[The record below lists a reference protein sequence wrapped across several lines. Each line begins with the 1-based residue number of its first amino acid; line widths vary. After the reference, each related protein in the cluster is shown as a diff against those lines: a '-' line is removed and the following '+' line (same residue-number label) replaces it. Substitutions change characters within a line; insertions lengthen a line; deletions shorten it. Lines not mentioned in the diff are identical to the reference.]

1 MRTILF
7 LHGLNWSGECP
18 MAQTLRAELAETAKV
33 IAPDIPVNP
42 NEAMT
47 MLLDL
52 CDEIQPDLIVGSSY
66 GAFLGQQM
74 VKIVGVPAILCSPM
88 FHMADF
94 LETRIGWHDFKSPRQ
109 NGEKSYEITPQ
120 LIAEYREMEEH
131 QFDCYDE
138 FYRSLVWGFYGSQD
152 TLAKTREEFLS
163 YYSTVFDYDGPH
175 TMTPDNVRETLAPA
189 VRKIL
194 EAYPRMAER
203 YFRHFKGNP
212 YRLLVHAKDSE
223 TLNRMVTYQALYGKR
238 GYWVRPEKMFF
249 EVVTRNGKTFPR
261 FSEILLAAGERTISV

>member
-18 MAQTLRAELAETAKV
+18 MAQTLRAELAGTAKV
-33 IAPDIPVNP
+33 IAPDLPVNP
-42 NEAMT
+42 NEALA

-52 CDEIQPDLIVGSSY
+52 CDEIRPDVIVGSSY

-94 LETRIGWHDFKSPRQ
+94 LKTRIGRHDFKSPRQ
-109 NGEKSYEITPQ
+109 DGAKSYEITPE
-120 LIAEYREMEEH
+120 LIAKYREMEAH

-138 FYRSLVWGFYGSQD
+138 FYRDKVCGFYGAQD
-152 TLAKTREEFLS
+152 TLAKTRDEFLT
-163 YYSTVFDYDGPH
+163 YYSKAYEYDGPH
-175 TMTPDNVRETLAPA
+175 TMTTENVWGVLAPK
-189 VRKIL
+189 VKGFL
-194 EAYPRMAER
+194 DFYPRLKER

-223 TLNRMVTYQALYGKR
+223 TLYRMVTYQALYGKR
-238 GYWVRPEKMFF
+238 GYWIRPEKMFF
-249 EVVTRNGKTFPR
+249 ERVTRDGKTFPR
-261 FSEILLAAGERTISV
+261 FAEIETPTE

>member
-1 MRTILF
+1 MV
-7 LHGLNWSGECP
+7 
-18 MAQTLRAELAETAKV
+18 QTLRAELADIAKV
-33 IAPDIPVNP
+33 IAPDLPVNP
-42 NEAMT
+42 NEAMA

-52 CDEIQPDLIVGSSY
+52 CDDIQPDIIVGSSY

-94 LETRIGWHDFKSPRQ
+94 LEARIGWHDFKSPRQ
-109 NGEKSYEITPQ
+109 DGEKSYAITPE
-120 LIAEYREMEEH
+120 LVAEYRKMEVH

-138 FYRSLVWGFYGSQD
+138 FYRDRVWGFYGSQD
-152 TLAKTREEFLS
+152 TLAKTREEFLT

-175 TMTPDNVRETLAPA
+175 TMTPDNVRYTLAPA
-189 VRKIL
+189 ARKIL
-194 EAYPRMAER
+194 EMYTRRIER

-223 TLNRMVTYQALYGKR
+223 TLDRKVTYQALYGKR
-238 GYWVRPEKMFF
+238 GNWVRPEKMFF
-249 EVVTRNGKTFPR
+249 ERVTRDGKTFPR
-261 FSEILLAAGERTISV
+261 FSEIEKL

>member
-1 MRTILF
+1 MKKILF

-18 MAQTLRAELAETAKV
+18 MAQTLSTELAGIAEL
-33 IAPDIPVNP
+33 ISPDLSVNP
-42 NEAMT
+42 NEAMA

-52 CDEIQPDLIVGSSY
+52 CDEIKPDLIVGSSY
-66 GAFLGQQM
+66 GAFLGQQL

-94 LETRIGWHDFKSPRQ
+94 LETRIGWHDFISPRQ
-109 NGEKSYEITPQ
+109 NGEKSYEITPE
-120 LIAEYREMEEH
+120 LIAEYRDMELH

-138 FYRSLVWGFYGSQD
+138 FYRDRVWAFYGSQD
-152 TLAKTREEFLS
+152 TLAMTRAEFLS
-163 YYSTVFDYDGPH
+163 YYSTVSDYVGPH
-175 TMTPDNVRETLAPA
+175 TMTLDNVRQSLAPA
-189 VRKIL
+189 VREIMGQ
-194 EAYPRMAER
+194 YPRKAER

-223 TLNRMVTYQALYGKR
+223 TLSRMVTYQALYGKR

-249 EVVTRNGKTFPR
+249 ERITRDGHIFPR
-261 FSEILLAAGERTISV
+261 FSETENL

>member
-18 MAQTLRAELAETAKV
+18 MAQTLRAELKGTAKI
-33 IAPDIPVNP
+33 IAPDLPVNP
-42 NEAMT
+42 NEAMA

-52 CDEIQPDLIVGSSY
+52 CDEIQPALIVGSSY

-94 LETRIGWHDFKSPRQ
+94 LATRIGWHDFKSSRQ
-109 NGEKSYEITPQ
+109 DGQRSYEITPE
-120 LIAEYREMEEH
+120 LIAEYREMEAH

-138 FYRSLVWGFYGSQD
+138 FYRDKVSGFYGSQD
-152 TLAKTREEFLS
+152 TLANTREEFLS
-163 YYSTVFDYDGPH
+163 YYSKAFEYDGPH
-175 TMTPDNVRETLAPA
+175 TMTPENVCCVLSPE
-189 VRKIL
+189 VRGL
-194 EAYPRMAER
+194 LDFYPHRKVR

-223 TLNRMVTYQALYGKR
+223 TLDRMVTYQALYGKH
-238 GYWVRPEKMFF
+238 GYWVRPERMFF
-249 EVVTRNGKTFPR
+249 ERVTRDGQTFPR
-261 FSEILLAAGERTISV
+261 FSEVGNPA